1 MRFLTDHIDG
11 DLYFTVHREGQNLDR
26 ARAQFKLAAD
36 MEKKW
41 DDMRRIVA
49 EETKAQIQT
58 YHRRST
64 FTGG

>member
-41 DDMRRIVA
+41 SEMQRIVT
-49 EETKAQIQT
+49 EETKA
-58 YHRRST
+58 
-64 FTGG
+64 

>member
-11 DLYFTVHREGQNLDR
+11 DLYFAVHREGQNLDR
-26 ARAQFKLAAD
+26 ARVQFKLAAD

-49 EETKAQIQT
+49 EETKA
-58 YHRRST
+58 
-64 FTGG
+64 